1 MNPFGKAARR
11 LVAGMALACLAVLG
25 WAQAAE
31 TGAASNSI
39 VALKVSQQGAN
50 ILLKLNLK
58 QPLKELPNNFSI
70 AKPARLVF
78 DFPGTGNGLGRTSQ
92 QVNQGELKSVNI
104 VQVGD
109 RTRLVLNLSSM
120 TTFKTQLEGQA
131 LTISLASQS
140 AGGGEPQ
147 VTHFAET
154 RPEQAPQRLRDI
166 NFRRGKNGEARIL
179 VDLSDAN
186 VGIDIKKQGNQ
197 LLVNFIKTAVPER
210 LRRRLDVTDF
220 GTPVTSID
228 TLQQGGN
235 TSMTISP
242 HGLWEYNAYQ
252 SDNQFVIEV
261 RAVTVDPNKLVQ
273 GSQSGY
279 HGEKLSLNF
288 QNVEVR
294 AVLQVIA
301 DFTHLNI
308 ITSDTVTGNL
318 TLRLKDV
325 PWDQALDIILQAKGL
340 DMRKNGNVIWIAPR
354 DELAAREKAMLESQQ
369 QIASL
374 ELPQTETFRLNY
386 QKAEQLKNTLSDKS
400 NSMLSKQG
408 AIIADAQTNTLFV
421 RDIPSHLDKI
431 RDFIRKVDVGARQV
445 LIEARIVE
453 ADDGFSQNL
462 GARLSY
468 NDQSAT
474 IPGAGVGSQIGNSST
489 FATVSGNLQGL
500 VDSTGQG
507 KGGGTG
513 TGTVTDINN
522 TSFVNMPAAGMNG
535 VAPGSFA
542 ISLFKSGLSKFI
554 NLELSA
560 LEADTRG
567 KVISSP
573 RVVTAD
579 GVKAVIEQG
588 TEIPYQQATS
598 SGATS
603 VSFRKASL
611 KLEVTPQI
619 TPSGAIILD
628 LEVNKDTPGVST
640 SSGVQID
647 TKHIKTKVSVEN
659 GGTVV
664 IGGIY
669 LATER
674 NDVNKVPLLGD
685 LPVLGTLFR
694 NTARVSSKTEL
705 MIFITPR
712 VIQDNLSLK

>member
-1 MNPFGKAARR
+1 MNPLGKTARQ
-11 LVAGMALACLAVLG
+11 LTAGVALACLAALA
-25 WAQAAE
+25 WAQAVEPGSAQ
-31 TGAASNSI
+31 NSI
-39 VALKVSQQGAN
+39 DNLQVDQQGAN
-50 ILLKLNLK
+50 TIVKLNLK
-58 QPLKELPNNFSI
+58 QTLKALPGNFSI
-70 AKPARLVF
+70 ANPARLVF
-78 DFPGTGNGLGRTSQ
+78 DFPGTGNGLGRSSQ

-109 RTRLVLNLSSM
+109 RTRLVLNLRNM
-120 TTFKTQLEGQA
+120 TPFKTRMEGQA
-131 LTISLASQS
+131 VVISLTPPP
-140 AGGGEPQ
+140 AGGEGPQ

-154 RPEQAPQRLRDI
+154 RPEQEPQSLRAV

-179 VDLSDAN
+179 VNLSDPN
-186 VGIDIKKQGNQ
+186 VGIDIKKQGSQ
-197 LLVNFIKTAVPER
+197 LLVNFNKTAVPEK

-220 GTPVTSID
+220 GTPVSSID
-228 TLQQGGN
+228 TRQQGEN
-235 TSMTISP
+235 ASMTIAP

-252 SDNQFVIEV
+252 SDDQFVIEV
-261 RAVTVDPNKLVQ
+261 KTVVTDPNKLVQ
-273 GSQSGY
+273 GSQAGY

-294 AVLQVIA
+294 AVLQVLA

-400 NSMLSKQG
+400 NSLLSKQG

-431 RDFIRKVDVGARQV
+431 RDFIKKVDVGAKQV

-453 ADDGFSQNL
+453 ADAGFSQNL

-468 NDQSAT
+468 NDMSST

-489 FATVSGNLQGL
+489 YATISGNLQGL
-500 VDSTGQG
+500 ASATPQGGST
-507 KGGGTG
+507 T
-513 TGTVTDINN
+513 TPAFNN
-522 TSFVNMPAAGMNG
+522 TQFVNMPAAGLNG
-535 VAPGSFA
+535 FAPGSFA
-542 ISLFKSGLSKFI
+542 ISLFNSSMSKFI

-560 LEADTRG
+560 MEADTRG

-579 GVKAVIEQG
+579 GVKAIIEQG

-603 VSFRKASL
+603 VAFRKASL
-611 KLEVTPQI
+611 SLDVTPQI
-619 TPSGAIILD
+619 TPSGKVILD
-628 LEVNKDTPGVST
+628 LEINKDTPGTVTST
-640 SSGVQID
+640 GVQID

-669 LATER
+669 LSTER
-674 NDVNKVPLLGD
+674 NDVNKVPLFGD
-685 LPVLGTLFR
+685 LPVIGALFR
-694 NTARVSSKTEL
+694 NTAKVTSKTEL

-712 VIQDNLSLK
+712 VIDDKAGLM

>member
-1 MNPFGKAARR
+1 MNSLGKTARR
-11 LVAGMALACLAVLG
+11 LAAGMVLACLAVLS
-25 WAQAAE
+25 WAQTAAP
-31 TGAASNSI
+31 GSVQNSI
-39 VALKVSQQGAN
+39 EALQVSRQGSN

-58 QPLKELPNNFSI
+58 QPLKVRPNNFSI
-70 AKPARLVF
+70 ADPARLVF
-78 DFPGTGNGLGRTSQ
+78 DFPGTANGLGRTSQ
-92 QVNQGELKSVNI
+92 QVNQGELKSLNI

-109 RTRLVLNLSSM
+109 RTRLVLNLNKM
-120 TTFKTQLEGQA
+120 TTFDTQLEGQA
-131 LTISLASQS
+131 VTISLASQS
-140 AGGGEPQ
+140 GGGEEPQ

-154 RPEQAPQRLRDI
+154 RPEQAPQSLRAV

-186 VGIDIKKQGNQ
+186 VGIDIKKQGNR
-197 LLVNFIKTAVPER
+197 LLVNFNKTAVPER

-228 TLQQGGN
+228 TRQQGDN
-235 TSMTISP
+235 ASMSIAP

-261 RAVTVDPNKLVQ
+261 KAIVVDPNKLVQ

-374 ELPQTETFRLNY
+374 ELPQTETFKLNY

-421 RDIPSHLDKI
+421 RDIPSNLEKI
-431 RDFIRKVDVGARQV
+431 RDFIKKVDVGARQV

-453 ADDGFSQNL
+453 ADAGFSQNL

-468 NDQSAT
+468 NDMSST
-474 IPGAGVGSQIGNSST
+474 IPGAGVGSQVGNSSV

-500 VDSTGQG
+500 ASATPQ
-507 KGGGTG
+507 GGT
-513 TGTVTDINN
+513 TTTPDINN
-522 TSFVNMPAAGMNG
+522 TQFVNMPAAGLNG
-535 VAPGSFA
+535 FAPGSFA

-560 LEADTRG
+560 MEADTRG

-579 GVKAVIEQG
+579 GVKAIIEQG

-611 KLEVTPQI
+611 SLDVTPQI
-619 TPSGAIILD
+619 TPSGKVILN
-628 LEVNKDTPGVST
+628 LEINKDTPGTVTST
-640 SSGVQID
+640 GVQID
-647 TKHIKTKVSVEN
+647 TKHIKTTVSVEN

-669 LATER
+669 LSTER
-674 NDVNKVPLLGD
+674 NDVNKVPLFGD
-685 LPVLGTLFR
+685 LPLVGALFR
-694 NTARVSSKTEL
+694 NTAKVSSKTEL

-712 VIQDNLSLK
+712 VISDKTSLM

>member
-1 MNPFGKAARR
+1 MNFLGKTARR
-11 LVAGMALACLAVLG
+11 LAAGMALACLAVLG
-25 WAQAAE
+25 WAQ
-31 TGAASNSI
+31 TVVPSSVSNSI
-39 VALKVSQQGAN
+39 EALQVSRQGAN

-58 QPLKELPNNFSI
+58 QPLKVRPNNFSI
-70 AKPARLVF
+70 ANPARLVF
-78 DFPGTGNGLGRTSQ
+78 DFPGTANGLGRTSQ
-92 QVNQGELKSVNI
+92 QVNQGELKSLNI

-109 RTRLVLNLSSM
+109 RTRLVLNLSKM
-120 TTFKTQLEGQA
+120 TTFTTQLEGQA
-131 LTISLASQS
+131 VTISLASQS
-140 AGGGEPQ
+140 AGGEQPQ

-154 RPEQAPQRLRDI
+154 RPEQAPQSLRSI

-186 VGIDIKKQGNQ
+186 VGIDIKKEGNR
-197 LLVNFIKTAVPER
+197 LLVNFNKTAVPEK

-228 TLQQGGN
+228 TRQQGDN
-235 TSMTISP
+235 ASMNIAP

-261 RAVTVDPNKLVQ
+261 KAIVVDPNKLVQ

-354 DELAAREKAMLESQQ
+354 DELAAREKAVLESQQ

-374 ELPQTETFRLNY
+374 ELPQTETFKLNY

-408 AIIADAQTNTLFV
+408 AIIADTQTNTLFV
-421 RDIPSHLDKI
+421 RDIPSNLEKI
-431 RDFIRKVDVGARQV
+431 RDFIKKVDVGARQV

-453 ADDGFSQNL
+453 ADAGFSQNL

-468 NDQSAT
+468 NDMSST
-474 IPGAGVGSQIGNSST
+474 IPGAGVGSQVGNSSV

-500 VDSTGQG
+500 ASATPQ
-507 KGGGTG
+507 GGT
-513 TGTVTDINN
+513 TTTPDINN
-522 TSFVNMPAAGMNG
+522 TQFVNMPAAGLNG
-535 VAPGSFA
+535 FAPGSFA

-560 LEADTRG
+560 MEADTRG

-579 GVKAVIEQG
+579 GVKAIIEQG

-611 KLEVTPQI
+611 SLDVTPQI
-619 TPSGAIILD
+619 TPSGKVILN
-628 LEVNKDTPGVST
+628 LEINKDTPGTVTST
-640 SSGVQID
+640 GVQID
-647 TKHIKTKVSVEN
+647 TKHIKTTVSVEN

-669 LATER
+669 LSTER
-674 NDVNKVPLLGD
+674 NDVNKVPLFGD
-685 LPVLGTLFR
+685 LPLVGALFR
-694 NTARVSSKTEL
+694 NTAKVSSKTEL

-712 VIQDNLSLK
+712 VISDKTSLM